1 LHRGDFTGLSA
12 LHGTWPFTQGTPY
25 APGNISTPSFRQPSA
40 VSRSAEQIH
49 TELLQVSS
57 MADDWEAR
65 AVEHRVA
72 VTIDGVSEKAKLKM
86 MCEATSMEEEA
97 WKYRREADRLRAEG
111 QLLDSELAK
120 ELAEENVQN
129 RKKPRNVQ
137 VTGVTSS

>member
-1 LHRGDFTGLSA
+1 
-12 LHGTWPFTQGTPY
+12 
-25 APGNISTPSFRQPSA
+25 
-40 VSRSAEQIH
+40 
-49 TELLQVSS
+49 
-57 MADDWEAR
+57 MADDREAR